1 MENRRRARR
10 TTSSQDSTS
19 KRAGKRYAKRS
30 IDKEKREENESTVD
44 NKPANFRLNRYLA
57 HAGLASRRKADELIQ
72 AGVVKVNGKTVT
84 SMGHQVQFG
93 DNVHVRGK
101 LVQPEQKVYILM
113 NKPKD
118 FLTTTDD
125 ERGRRTVLDIIKNFP
140 HKLNLPY
147 TPRVYPVGR
156 LDRLTTGV
164 LLITNDGELTQRLS
178 HPKFGVKKSYLAT
191 LNKPLHQEDIE
202 LIKNGITLEDGA
214 IQVDSVAYEAKSE
227 QYVVSVELHSG
238 RNRIVRRM
246 FEHLGYEVER
256 LDRLDYGGLNK
267 KNLSRGDWRFLAKH
281 EVEKLWKLRGK
292 TKNYKR

>member
-10 TTSSQDSTS
+10 TTTSQDSTS

-30 IDKEKREENESTVD
+30 IDKEKRQENESTVD

-292 TKNYKR
+292 SKNYKR